1 MVINFPKWL
10 SVLANI
16 LALVIFMPGIALAT
30 PLQLH
35 ANSSVILTQSSLAS
49 SYLISYSEA
58 DFTPQERQQI
68 QALRQR
74 RNKEIHKILTASQR
88 DKLKESLQAGNNIYQ
103 ALENLD
109 LHPDQES
116 MIKAVMQLT
125 NLKMKGILSRH
136 SLQIGQK

>member
-16 LALVIFMPGIALAT
+16 LALVIFMPGIALAI
-30 PLQLH
+30 PFQ
-35 ANSSVILTQSSLAS
+35 ANSSIILTQASLTP

-58 DFTPQERQQI
+58 DFTPQERQQL

-74 RNKEIHKILTASQR
+74 RNKEVTKILSSVQR
-88 DKLKESLQAGNNIYQ
+88 DKLKEKLQAGNNIYQ
-103 ALENLD
+103 ALESLE

>member
-30 PLQLH
+30 PFQ
-35 ANSSVILTQSSLAS
+35 ANSSMILTQAS
-49 SYLISYSEA
+49 FVPSYLISDSEA
-58 DFTPQERQQI
+58 DFTPQERQQL

-74 RNKEIHKILTASQR
+74 RNKEITKILSSAQR
-88 DKLKESLQAGNNIYQ
+88 DKLKEKLQAGNNIYQ
-103 ALENLD
+103 ALESLD

>member
-1 MVINFPKWL
+1 MVLKFPKWL
-10 SVLANI
+10 SLLANI

-30 PLQLH
+30 PVQLDD
-35 ANSSVILTQSSLAS
+35 NGIILSQAIQP

-74 RNKEIHKILTASQR
+74 RNKEINNILNSSQR
-88 DKLKESLQAGNNIYQ
+88 GKLKEKLKAGSNIYQ
-103 ALENLD
+103 ALESLD

-136 SLQIGQK
+136 ILQVGQK